1 MPRPGQAHVVITQES
16 IAAVNSLVR
25 ENRRITTRE
34 IADTLSVSKGTGDT
48 ILHNICNTARFVHN
62 GSQNISLRTRSVC
75 EWVFASSIYCITAQ
89 RETTFC
95 PGLWL
100 AMKPGATTMRTEKP
114 LKNGSAHN
122 PRLSSLMVSIVSRTN
137 GTLVSTN
144 KEIMCRQYVLHR
156 YCLCTTLQ
164 FIIYTCI

>member
-1 MPRPGQAHVVITQES
+1 MADGHKLSGLHVLKTQK
-16 IAAVNSLVR
+16 I
-25 ENRRITTRE
+25 ENRMIGR
-34 IADTLSVSKGTGDT
+34 SKEFNTT
-48 ILHNICNTARFVHN
+48 ILSYHWRCNTARFVHN

-75 EWVFASSIYCITAQ
+75 EWVFASSIYCVTAQ

-95 PGLWL
+95 PRLWL
-100 AMKPGATTMRTEKP
+100 VTKPGVTTMRSGKP
-114 LKNGSAHN
+114 LKNGSARN
-122 PRLSSLMVSIVSRTN
+122 PRLSLLTVSIVSWTN

>member
-1 MPRPGQAHVVITQES
+1 MVITQS

-25 ENRRITTRE
+25 ENCRITTRE
-34 IADTLSVSKGTGDT
+34 IADSLSVSKGTVDI
-48 ILHNICNTARFVHN
+48 ILHEHLQYSKVCAQWVP
-62 GSQNISLRTRSVC
+62 NISLRTRSVC
-75 EWVFASSIYCITAQ
+75 EWVFASSIYCVTAQ

-95 PGLWL
+95 PRLWL
-100 AMKPGATTMRTEKP
+100 VTKPGVTTMRSGKP
-114 LKNGSAHN
+114 LKNGSARN
-122 PRLSSLMVSIVSRTN
+122 PRLSLLTVSIVSWTN